1 MKIANRYYKILNELE
16 TLNVP
21 DCFVIGKHK
30 LGKGH
35 GERKFY
41 VSNKKTMNSL
51 QPISLILSITAEVFA
66 VPYL

>member
-16 TLNVP
+16 TLNVQ

-41 VSNKKTMNSL
+41 VSNKKTMNSFFEW
-51 QPISLILSITAEVFA
+51 Q
-66 VPYL
+66 